1 MKTRNVFESFN
12 YAINGI
18 LYGIKT
24 QRNLKI
30 HCTLGFAA
38 LLLSLF
44 YDLTKIEI
52 LILVFTISLVIMA
65 ELFNTAIE
73 KVVDMIV
80 DTYHPLAK
88 IAKDVAAGAV
98 LVSAF
103 NAFIVGYVLFFN
115 KPSFFE
121 NFGKMIVIV
130 RQTPFHIAL
139 IALIF
144 IVIIVFI
151 AKEYY
156 KNEMPLHGGVISGH
170 SAIAFAITTSVF
182 FMIEDIIV
190 IIFCAF
196 LSLLVAQSRIEGK
209 IHSLIQVILGALV
222 GTIVTLLLFSLTNV
236 IIVLQ

>member
-18 LYGIKT
+18 IYGIKT
-24 QRNLKI
+24 QRNFKI
-30 HCTLGFAA
+30 HCILGFVA

-44 YDLTKIEI
+44 YDLTKLEM
-52 LILVFTISLVIMA
+52 LILVFAITLVMMA

-80 DTYHPLAK
+80 ETYHPLAK

-103 NAFIVGYVLFFN
+103 NAVIVGYVLFFN

-121 NFGKMIVIV
+121 NFGKMIVYI
-130 RQTPFHIAL
+130 RQTPFHIAF

-144 IVIIVFI
+144 IMIIVFV

-170 SAIAFAITTSVF
+170 SAIAFAITTSVC
-182 FMIEDIIV
+182 FMVEDLLV
-190 IIFCAF
+190 MIFCAF
-196 LSLLVAQSRIEGK
+196 LSFLVAQSRIEGK
-209 IHSLIQVILGALV
+209 IHSSIQVILGAFV
-222 GTIVTLLLFSLTNV
+222 GIIVTLLLFSFTK
-236 IIVLQ
+236 